1 MQVQKQ
7 LQQAKNILN
16 ENKTFFK
23 KLKRKTPTDLDDT
36 VQELHEEVFSQV
48 DCLECAN
55 CCKTTSPI
63 FRDKDIERIA
73 KHLRSSPSAFI
84 EKYLHMDED
93 KDYVLNQS
101 PCAFLGADNYCS
113 IYEYRPAACREYPH
127 TNRKRFHQVLELTL
141 KNSVICPA
149 VYQIIERMKIKL
161 NA

>member
-23 KLKRKTPTDLDDT
+23 KLQRKTPSDLDDT
-36 VQELHEEVFSQV
+36 VQEIHREVFSETN
-48 DCLECAN
+48 CLECAN

-73 KHLRSSPSAFI
+73 KHLKMTPSSFI
-84 EKYLHMDED
+84 EKYLYMDED

-101 PCAFLGADNYCS
+101 PCAFLGTDNYCS
-113 IYEYRPAACREYPH
+113 IYEHRPAACREYPH

-141 KNSVICPA
+141 KNSVVCPA
-149 VYQIIERMKIKL
+149 VYQIIERMKISL
-161 NA
+161 NT